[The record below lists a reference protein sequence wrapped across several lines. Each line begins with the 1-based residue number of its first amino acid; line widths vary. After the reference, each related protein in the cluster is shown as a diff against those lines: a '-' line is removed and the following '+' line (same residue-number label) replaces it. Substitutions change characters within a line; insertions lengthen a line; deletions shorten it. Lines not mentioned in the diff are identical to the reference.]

1 MGTVCGCGN
10 KRPLH
15 KEERDRI
22 KNFVSLPDT
31 RNIILQL
38 ETFKQDVKKI
48 SAPTLAS
55 YLDVFFEI
63 LNTKA
68 YNYQQKFHV
77 ILLLD
82 CAMNNNATTVNL
94 FRKHPIQKFLLKEVT
109 ARINMD
115 HVVNYQKT
123 KKYDWQE
130 RYDNAVLELF
140 ENCAKNFPAE
150 LPEVQNFYY
159 VHPSLFPRPTSYLKV
174 NPEMMKTL
182 DGQFSELSRRHAG
195 PVSGDARERVG
206 GDHQQVHLPPR
217 DQWT

>member
-10 KRPLH
+10 KRPLQ

-22 KNFVSLPDT
+22 KAFTASPDT

-48 SAPTLAS
+48 NALSIAS

-68 YNYQQKFHV
+68 NTYQQKLHV

-82 CAMNNNATTVNL
+82 SALSNNPITVNL
-94 FRKHPIQKFLLKEVT
+94 FRKHPIQKLLLKEIT
-109 ARINMD
+109 PRIGMD
-115 HVVNYQKT
+115 HIINYQRN
-123 KKYDWQE
+123 KKYNWQE

-140 ENCAKNFPAE
+140 ENCTKNFANE
-150 LPEVQNFYY
+150 LPEIQNFCH
-159 VHPSLFPRPTSYLKV
+159 VNSSLFPRPSSFLKI
-174 NPEMMKTL
+174 NTEMMKSFDAQL
-182 DGQFSELSRRHAG
+182 SFLNRRNASEV
-195 PVSGDARERVG
+195 PDK
-206 GDHQQVHLPPR
+206 P
-217 DQWT
+217 